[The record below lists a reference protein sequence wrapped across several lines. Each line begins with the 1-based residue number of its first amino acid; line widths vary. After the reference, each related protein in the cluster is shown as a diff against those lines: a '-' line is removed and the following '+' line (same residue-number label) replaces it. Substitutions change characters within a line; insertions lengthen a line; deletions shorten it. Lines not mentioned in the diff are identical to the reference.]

1 MAKTALYNME
11 GAAIG
16 EIELSDAIFASDVN
30 VAAMHL
36 VVRSYLAAQRQGT
49 QSAKTR
55 TEVRGGGRKIYR
67 QKGTGNAR
75 HHGNRAPQFRHG
87 GVVFAPKP
95 RDYVIAVPKK
105 VRRLAFK
112 SALTSKLND
121 GDIIVVDC
129 GMAFPGDD
137 MYGIDCVIPDV
148 TYLVKNHNRLR
159 GLFITHGHEDHIGAV
174 PYVLK
179 ELDVPIYTMPLTA
192 ALIELKLEEHDLL
205 YNTQIFTK
213 KVGSSFRLGA
223 FTIEFI
229 NVNHSIPDAV
239 ALAIGT
245 PIGTVI
251 HTGDFKIDSTPIDGE
266 VIDLA
271 RFGELGKQGVLAL
284 LADSTNVERPGYT
297 MSERAVGATFK
308 RQFTGLSLIHI

>member
-95 RDYVIAVPKK
+95 RDYSYNVNKK
-105 VRRLAFK
+105 IKRLALK
-112 SALTSKLND
+112 SVLSAKAAE
-121 GDIIVVDC
+121 GKIIVVDSIAMDADEAVRRTE
-129 GMAFPGDD
+129 GKTKLMA
-137 MYGIDCVIPDV
+137 
-148 TYLVKNHNRLR
+148 N
-159 GLFITHGHEDHIGAV
+159 
-174 PYVLK
+174 VLK
-179 ELDVPIYTMPLTA
+179 
-192 ALIELKLEEHDLL
+192 K
-205 YNTQIFTK
+205 
-213 KVGSSFRLGA
+213 LGA
-223 FTIEFI
+223 EKKALVVLPEKDE
-229 NVNHSIPDAV
+229 NVVRATANLPQAMTTYVNTLNVYDILNAGKVVLTKAAV
-239 ALAIGT
+239 AS
-245 PIGTVI
+245 VE
-251 HTGDFKIDSTPIDGE
+251 E
-266 VIDLA
+266 VYA
-271 RFGELGKQGVLAL
+271 
-284 LADSTNVERPGYT
+284 
-297 MSERAVGATFK
+297 
-308 RQFTGLSLIHI
+308 